1 MTSEGRF
8 CAHFLNEGDGDSIVL
23 QFPDNSLAVVDCCN
37 SVKTHRYLKALGR
50 QLELGKPQL
59 VFVAVTHAHADH
71 DNIRPLIDKLGGRDF
86 VEEVWLSSWPVPRQ
100 EKLIDYCSVEGIS
113 LLPLD
118 GDRDRLVCEY
128 GGVKVEVLSPGPLPS
143 LEEIVTEVK
152 KGAHNWVNDS
162 SLVLRFDWQSHIL
175 LLTGDAGTSNWSYVN
190 NKATYEWGKKYL
202 RQTQVLKVPHH
213 GSRYNIDSGI
223 LREIQPEVAIVSAA
237 RRGEGRFKTLPDEK
251 VEQTLADEVDH
262 TYYTYNGSCAI
273 TPDGRTW
280 RVEPLDDSSMYTI
293 PKPPTW

>member
-1 MTSEGRF
+1 MTSESRF

-37 SVKTHRYLKALGR
+37 SVKTHKYLQALGR
-50 QLELGKPQL
+50 QLELDKPQL
-59 VFVAVTHAHADH
+59 VFIAVTHAHADH
-71 DNIRPLIDKLGGRDF
+71 DNIGPLIEKLGGRDF

-100 EKLIDYCSVEGIS
+100 EK
-113 LLPLD
+113 
-118 GDRDRLVCEY
+118 
-128 GGVKVEVLSPGPLPS
+128 
-143 LEEIVTEVK
+143 
-152 KGAHNWVNDS
+152 VNDS
-162 SLVLRFDWQSHIL
+162 SLVLRFDCQSHIL

-190 NKATYEWGKKYL
+190 NRATYEWGKKYL

-213 GSRYNIDSGI
+213 GSRYNVDSGI
-223 LREIQPEVAIVSAA
+223 LREIQPKVAIVSAA

-280 RVEPLDDSSMYTI
+280 RVEPLDDSSMYAI